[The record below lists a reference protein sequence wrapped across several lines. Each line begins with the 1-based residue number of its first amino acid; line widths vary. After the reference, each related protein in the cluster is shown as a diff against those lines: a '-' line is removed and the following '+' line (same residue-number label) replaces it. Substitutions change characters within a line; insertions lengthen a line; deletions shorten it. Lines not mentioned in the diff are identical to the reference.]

1 MAITREFADAL
12 HVIVEHLPVREEQTS
27 LDLKNAI
34 EAEVEVPDVEPAP
47 GYGETPASS
56 VASDE

>member
-34 EAEVEVPDVEPAP
+34 EAEVEVPEAEPVP
-47 GYGETPASS
+47 GYGETV
-56 VASDE
+56 VATDE